1 MKLYTI
7 EDITDLFKVT
17 RRSVYKWIDAGKLSA
32 FKVGKEWRITEESL
46 QEFITNRGTGFRA
59 DRGVKKK

>member
-7 EDITDLFKVT
+7 EEIADLFKVT
-17 RRSVYKWIDAGKLSA
+17 HRAVYKWINAGKLTA
-32 FKVGKEWRITEESL
+32 FKVGREWRITEEGL

-59 DRGVKKK
+59 DRGIKKK